1 MNFFNSFILFTFFLL
16 VSCGTNNTCSTAS
29 RVIYNLGFIGC
40 DYLIEIDGVLYE
52 PNNLNDWQNFIF
64 YVDTQEVYIDYQFT
78 NEFSTCSGL
87 EKIDL
92 YCLTNI

>member
-1 MNFFNSFILFTFFLL
+1 
-16 VSCGTNNTCSTAS
+16 
-29 RVIYNLGFIGC
+29 
-40 DYLIEIDGVLYE
+40 
-52 PNNLNDWQNFIF
+52 
-64 YVDTQEVYIDYQFT
+64 VDTQEVYIDYQFT